1 MDDSKSPTIQ
11 DKPMEP
17 QVELYN
23 RSFFDRELRASR
35 KLLLKIY
42 CLPLLYTAILM
53 WTCLSL
59 YWGSTVSSS
68 VNGITVYAVNLDDG
82 RFGQQ
87 MLGGIQ
93 AQLATNPNNLGWIFD
108 PTINSDAA
116 SRELVINEDA
126 WAVVQVNPNAT
137 SNFEDAIRNG
147 NTQYNS
153 QSAMTVY
160 YASGRNQITV
170 LSKAAPAILA
180 VIDPLLAR
188 FGGEFVGSTIGPEA
202 GNATAITAALK
213 CKGCLSSPFAATQID
228 LVPYDVPEAAGSTM
242 VGLIFLLTFTFTV
255 FQILHIAGDLIGEK
269 LSIGNA
275 IMFRLIAAL
284 LAYLL
289 LSLCYTLI
297 NLAFN
302 VPMNRFYGGGGFM
315 IYWMLNFCTQAS
327 CKLAK

>member
-1 MDDSKSPTIQ
+1 
-11 DKPMEP
+11 MEP

-126 WAVVQVNPNAT
+126 WAVVQ
-137 SNFEDAIRNG
+137 G
-147 NTQYNS
+147 
-153 QSAMTVY
+153 
-160 YASGRNQITV
+160 
-170 LSKAAPAILA
+170 
-180 VIDPLLAR
+180 
-188 FGGEFVGSTIGPEA
+188 
-202 GNATAITAALK
+202 
-213 CKGCLSSPFAATQID
+213 
-228 LVPYDVPEAAGSTM
+228 
-242 VGLIFLLTFTFTV
+242 
-255 FQILHIAGDLIGEK
+255 
-269 LSIGNA
+269 
-275 IMFRLIAAL
+275 
-284 LAYLL
+284 AYF
-289 LSLCYTLI
+289 I
-297 NLAFN
+297 
-302 VPMNRFYGGGGFM
+302 
-315 IYWMLNFCTQAS
+315 NFCDMFSSDKQHE
-327 CKLAK
+327 K